1 MPAIKPENIR
11 NIALVGHGG
20 SGKTTFAEGILYAS
34 GVINRF
40 GKVEEGNTVSDYH
53 KDEIEKQ
60 QSINSSLM
68 NTFWK
73 GADGNERK
81 INIIDTPGFMDFVGE
96 VKSALRVADTAVV
109 LVDAFKGVEVGTEA
123 SFMMTNEYENNVIFL
138 VNKLDAENANFDRT
152 VEIIKDSF
160 GPRVAVVQFPV
171 NAGAQFDSVI
181 DVIRMKWLKFKN
193 DGKGEYTEDEIPEQL
208 KAKALEYHQKFV
220 EAIAEEDES
229 LMEKF
234 FEEGANLT
242 DEEIDFGLKKGMRE
256 RKLFPVFCISASKN
270 IGTRDVLDFI
280 SNYTESPLD
289 KPLEIGRR
297 PNSEDPVEIPPKA
310 DGEPVLFIFKTVSE
324 KNIGELSFFRVYS
337 GKIHPGM
344 DMINEAN
351 GKTERVSQMYSMNGK
366 ERKEMPE
373 VICGDIAG
381 VVKLKDSHTNNTLS
395 SKNYPVVLSE
405 INFPKPNMTLA
416 IHAKNKGDEDK
427 IAASLHSLHEED
439 PTFLVQFNPETSQTV
454 ISGQGE
460 IHLNTILNRMKS
472 KYNFEVD
479 VTNPKIPYR
488 ETIRS
493 KVNEVEYKHKKQ
505 SGGRGQFGHV
515 HLKLEPQERGKGFE
529 FVNAIVGGVVP
540 GRFIPAVEKG
550 LLEVLNT
557 GVLIGCKVIDVKVTL
572 FFGSYHNVDSDENS
586 FKIAGAQAFRKGFKE
601 ASPVIL
607 EPIYDVEIV
616 FPEEYM
622 GAVSGDIS
630 SRRGRIL
637 GMDVFGKLQKIT
649 CQMPLSEMND
659 YSTKLRSMTQGR
671 GYYDRKFSFYEDVPK
686 DVESKIIAE
695 YEKEKAMNNE

>member
-1 MPAIKPENIR
+1 MAAVKSENIR
-11 NIALVGHGG
+11 NISLIGHGG
-20 SGKTTFAEGILYAS
+20 SGKTTFAEGMLYAS
-34 GVINRF
+34 GVTNRL
-40 GKVEEGNTVSDYH
+40 GRVEEGNTVSDYH
-53 KDEIEKQ
+53 KDEIERQ
-60 QSINSSLM
+60 QSINTSLM
-68 NTFWK
+68 NAYWK
-73 GADGNERK
+73 GSDGTEKK
-81 INIIDTPGFMDFVGE
+81 INIIDTPGYMDFIGE
-96 VKSALRVADTAVV
+96 VKSALRVSDTALV
-109 LVDAFKGVEVGTEA
+109 LVDGFKGVEVGTEA
-123 SFMMTNEYENNVIFL
+123 GFMITNENENNVIFL
-138 VNKLDAENANFDRT
+138 INKLDTENANFEKT
-152 VEIIKDSF
+152 VEGIKESF
-160 GPRVAVVQFPV
+160 GSRVAVVQFPV
-171 NAGAQFDSVI
+171 NKGQQFDSVI
-181 DVIRMKWLKFKN
+181 DVIRMKMLKFKN
-193 DGKGEYTEDEIPEQL
+193 DGKGEYTETEIPDALKE
-208 KAKALEYHQKFV
+208 KAKEYHQKFV
-220 EAIAEEDES
+220 ETIAEEDEA

-242 DEEIDFGLKKGMRE
+242 DEEIEFGLKKGMRE

-280 SNYTESPLD
+280 SNYTESPID
-289 KPLEIGRR
+289 KPAELGRR
-297 PNSEDPVEIPPKA
+297 PNSEDPVEIAPNP

-337 GKIHPGM
+337 GKVKAGM
-344 DMINEAN
+344 DMVNEAN
-351 GKTERVSQMYSMNGK
+351 GKSERLSQMYSMNGK
-366 ERKEMPE
+366 ERKEMSE
-373 VICGDIAG
+373 VVFGDIAG
-381 VVKLKDSHTNNTLS
+381 VVKLKDTHTNNTLS
-395 SKNYPVVLSE
+395 SKSYPVVLSE

-439 PTFLVQFNPETSQTV
+439 PTFIVQFNPETSQTI

-493 KVNEVEYKHKKQ
+493 KVSNVEYKHKKQ

-515 HLKLEPQERGKGFE
+515 LIHIEPQERGKGFE

-550 LLEVLNT
+550 LIEILNG

-572 FFGSYHNVDSDENS
+572 FDGSYHNVDSDEIS
-586 FKIAGAQAFRKGFKE
+586 FKIAASQAFKKGFKD
-601 ASPVIL
+601 AHPVIL

-616 FPEEYM
+616 FPEEFM

-630 SRRGRIL
+630 SRRGRIH
-637 GMDVFGKLQKIT
+637 GMDVYGKLQKIT

-659 YSTKLRSMTQGR
+659 YSTKLRSLTQGR
-671 GYYDRKFSFYEDVPK
+671 GYYDRKFSNYEEVPK
-686 DVESKIIAE
+686 EVESKIIAD
-695 YEKEKAMNNE
+695 YEKEKASE